1 MNATLEGM
9 AQALF
14 KSWFVDFDPV
24 IDNAL
29 AAGNPIPDEL
39 APRAEIRRKILGE
52 RSSSCV
58 TSSMDGAGA
67 PSLPDTIQ
75 QGPPDHPSLPD
86 PKSLF
91 PAAFQFTEELG
102 WIPEGWEVGCIS
114 DLAELNPESWTAKK
128 HPDSVNY
135 VDLANTKDGRINETS
150 AYEFWEAPSRA
161 RRVLKQHDTIIGT
174 VRPGNRSFAYIH
186 EDGLTGS
193 TGFAVLRANKVASR
207 SFIYLGL
214 TRDEVIEV
222 FAHLADGAAY
232 PAIRPDVVANTR
244 ITIPSSAVLQLFEDQ
259 AAPLIAKVGAH
270 QKEAEALSRLRDTL
284 LPKLISGDLRTSA
297 SENSTA

>member
-1 MNATLEGM
+1 M

-39 APRAEIRRKILGE
+39 APRAEVRRQALANGTANRETAK
-52 RSSSCV
+52 
-58 TSSMDGAGA
+58 DF
-67 PSLPDTIQ
+67 PD
-75 QGPPDHPSLPD
+75 
-86 PKSLF
+86 
-91 PAAFQFTEELG
+91 AFQFTEELG

-114 DLAELNPESWTAKK
+114 DLAALNSESWTAKK
-128 HPDSVNY
+128 HPESVNY
-135 VDLANTKDGRINETS
+135 VDLANTKDGRINETTS
-150 AYEFWEAPSRA
+150 YEFGEAPSRA

-193 TGFAVLRANKVASR
+193 TGFAVFRPNEVAYR

-232 PAIRPDVVANTR
+232 PAIRPEVVGNTH
-244 ITIPSSAVLQLFEDQ
+244 ITVPSSEVLQLFEDQ
-259 AAPLIAKVGAH
+259 SALLIAKVGQH
-270 QKEAEALSRLRDTL
+270 QREADTLTKLRDTL
-284 LPKLISGDLRTSA
+284 LPKLISGEIITNEKLPSIA
-297 SENSTA
+297 PNSQ